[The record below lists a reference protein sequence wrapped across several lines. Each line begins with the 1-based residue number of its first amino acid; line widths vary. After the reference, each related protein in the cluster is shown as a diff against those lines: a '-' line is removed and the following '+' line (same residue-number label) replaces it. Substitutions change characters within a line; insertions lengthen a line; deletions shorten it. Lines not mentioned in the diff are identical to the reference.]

1 MEQGEH
7 ICLFPS
13 NGELQHSRECLMSS
27 TKENNLLYGF
37 YLSLVT
43 YETMGHSSINNRTH
57 PYSMS
62 ILSKSASQADN

>member
-1 MEQGEH
+1 
-7 ICLFPS
+7 
-13 NGELQHSRECLMSS
+13 MSS

-43 YETMGHSSINNRTH
+43 YETMGHSSINNLTH

-62 ILSKSASQADN
+62 FLSKSASQADN